1 MEQKEKTSPVSGS
14 SMFDPAKASSVPG
27 SNLFDPTTLLGASPF
42 AAGMSALPFAHL
54 AHLPGAFSMLGHPA
68 FPVSSLFGRL
78 GDGLTSPLG
87 IPSSLSSSLSPTSG
101 PSLSFDSIL
110 SPLLLSM
117 GQGGPISDPLSLM
130 KPTSASSENSKYGMF
145 GSALGLTS
153 SPTSMSKT
161 TTSSGTAGSSHTS
174 TSSRGRRSAAQ
185 GGRGRPRKLVKQPAI
200 PLSLVQSTSIL
211 SPSMLEKYAKK
222 KERGELTSNG
232 LDSEA
237 HSDRSSVSSLFDINF
252 DKDATKSKKSSP
264 SPKAESSRTPS
275 TSPSRRSPSK
285 PVASS
290 SSTSTPPPD
299 KVHIDSMK
307 KRLIADQIRQRMQTK
322 NSGNSATGSSSPP
335 PSGRKRRGRPPKIS
349 QEDYMSPHEL
359 GEEEKRQERL
369 KRELELELKQQEI
382 ALMMIRSASNER
394 ESKGT
399 KENSA
404 KNAVKTGVRRRSPNK
419 IADKLK
425 MMAELAAKNGG
436 DDGHSADN
444 SEEQEPGT
452 SKDMSASDEG
462 DQQSK
467 FKNMLHD
474 SNSNGSSALDP
485 YDMENGSLSG
495 SEMDGTGDSESEDSG
510 KRKADSDG
518 GERQIKRRH
527 VVLDDEKIK
536 IPLSKGW
543 KRQTNIHSYG
553 RRGIVGEVWYFAP
566 CGRKMK
572 TIPDVMRYIER
583 NNVQDLGRDLF
594 SFNTKVNVGEFY
606 EARVGGGENGFV
618 KLSESEI
625 KDRLSVTVSRRLKKI
640 ENQKKRE
647 KLKMQ
652 QIMARQMIEN
662 KMKQKIEQQEMA
674 RKVAEMQF
682 QKRLEREQQKEL
694 LKRAKQMKIL
704 EKKKQRE
711 QMRVM
716 RERERQQRDEQLR
729 MKQEMR
735 AHQLLEKR
743 RQKQEDQQRK
753 KYLKAVKRNE
763 WNGMQQ
769 CDYMMMAVAPSSSP
783 YGNERE
789 MKRQQ
794 VAMLKEQMRLRQ
806 EQERRRQH
814 MLLLKALEQRKKQEE
829 RERQREERIAEKR
842 MHRER
847 KNEQRKMEFVLAQEL
862 KKPREDMELRDLRE
876 MPEFSRIPG
885 NRLDGEAFA
894 DCLMSLEFLHNF
906 SKALGFDA
914 QTLPTLKSL
923 HDAVIAKTED
933 DSEEYMSL
941 VTHLL
946 RHALDEPGVP
956 NPKEAVTKL
965 GQKITDIEITDV
977 ILAEVLRVFMVIRNG
992 GETELSEYLRNYPL
1006 EAMSINQRA
1015 AVIAFLCN
1023 ELNCGKTITTEIE
1036 NHLDHMADIRRDK
1049 WVIEG
1054 RLRRLRIMR
1063 SKKFNKVATKP
1074 TAADG
1079 ETEDSVMTTMSK
1091 QSDDEEDKDEGS
1103 GNEEENFNE
1112 GETEE
1117 DDPTTLEECE
1127 KQIEKL
1133 RKQHVQHRDKVFKES
1148 QHVRGIDLGCDRY
1161 KRNYWVLPH
1170 AGGVFIE
1177 GMESGEIKDLAK
1189 VRVKNDRLE
1198 AKNLKIEVIDE
1209 RSEKKCFKFLEEIEE
1224 KKAAG
1229 VKKLKSEN
1237 GCENKSVIVSGNKE
1251 IKKEGKGVS
1260 EVKEEMPEEVKEE
1273 KDKESL
1279 KIEDSKLE
1287 NGVKVEKE
1295 VISRTEKE
1303 SAKVNGH
1310 VGEHGLF
1317 DTQVKSSGLTE
1328 KVVKET
1334 DNKEESIC
1342 NGDLRIS
1349 DQKSPQCLS
1358 VSGSRESS
1366 TSKSSQNQTG
1376 SNKNMDFDTGTN
1388 KDSKSNEPGSKNSS
1402 SNVNDSVISAKHET
1416 NGNKIPSKHVELK
1429 IPSVKSSA
1437 IEKDMLSSDVEKQ
1450 SNLFLQIPQC
1460 TKLSDFCSMSIDAA
1474 IKTDS
1479 SKETS
1484 QQQTSSTSSS
1494 SSLFLNT
1501 SFPDHVTKSANHVPS
1516 LSSPPPAHVKTN
1528 ISERKPSFMSID
1540 SILEKKSGSSQSNQ
1554 FYPNSV
1560 LPVNPFVNHN
1570 QSAVS
1575 NIDNHT
1581 ADGKPWFSLLP
1592 RVPCDDMS
1600 LTRGQHTSMPSGIIL
1615 SPPFISQLP
1624 FHPFSIQSPPFSS
1637 FQMGQLFNT
1646 SPDQALTVTSF
1657 STSTVTSVTQ
1667 SSDSSFK
1674 KPEPVSSSQNP
1685 DPEQVLKSLQGEAK
1699 PIPEEFKKGW
1709 WKINE
1714 SEQLNQL
1721 IQCLHPRGIREK
1733 QLEKTIQKYK
1743 DYTLASSSKTKEV
1756 ICMESSSEEEVT
1768 DDEEEAEDKTEE
1780 QEDSE
1785 NNDHQEQK
1793 MDQSDESSEKNTE
1806 TVTETSSEH
1815 SCDKQTENCD
1825 KDNEKGSEEQSTKKC
1840 DKTKGRKKGKNKKE
1854 KQVKKKR
1861 KKKKPVPVIDC
1872 KARSE
1877 EADNL
1882 ILEEVE
1888 TLEDRIAT
1896 ASLQIK
1902 GWKLAP
1908 KTFSEESEVR
1918 IIPRGSPKKDEN
1930 DLYPVEAA
1938 KERLLQLESNVE
1950 RRYLKPPLSKAHR
1963 ISLNSMSSS
1972 SHTEA
1977 TDDPDS
1983 EIDFENLPVG
1993 LQMWR
1998 IAVATATSPAQLML
2012 CIIQLNNSLAW
2023 EKSIMKVLCQ
2033 ICRKDDN
2040 EAELLL
2046 CDGCD
2051 RGYHTYCFKP
2061 KLETIPD
2068 GDWYC
2073 FECVS
2078 KAVGESC
2085 CLVCGRRFGK
2095 MADCNMCNRCV
2106 HIDCLDPPL
2115 PRVPRKWFCASC
2127 DDCSKS
2133 SAKKRV
2139 RKNSTASAS
2148 APSTPVPDL
2157 TPTGRKRRSDFGIP
2171 RKRKSSDAQSE
2182 SDSPQK
2188 KKEDS
2193 PAEKSPNGEKQENKV
2208 SEKDKIKIEE
2218 QSTDLKICRLLH
2230 TEMMKHEDGWPF
2242 LQPVNCKHFP
2252 SYRKY
2257 IKYPMDFGTMKIKLR
2272 DHIYRSRREFVN
2284 DARLVFDNCQLFN
2297 EDDSEVGQCGH
2308 NMRKFFNDRWKE
2320 LILDAMSHSS

>member
-1 MEQKEKTSPVSGS
+1 MEQKEKTSPISGS
-14 SMFDPAKASSVPG
+14 SMFDPAKTSPVPG

-78 GDGLTSPLG
+78 GDGITSPLG
-87 IPSSLSSSLSPTSG
+87 ISSSLATSLSPTS
-101 PSLSFDSIL
+101 
-110 SPLLLSM
+110 
-117 GQGGPISDPLSLM
+117 
-130 KPTSASSENSKYGMF
+130 AKYGMF
-145 GSALGLTS
+145 GSSLGFTS
-153 SPTSMSKT
+153 SPTSSSKT
-161 TTSSGTAGSSHTS
+161 TTLSSTAGSSHTS
-174 TSSRGRRSAAQ
+174 TSSRGRRSTN

-222 KERGELTSNG
+222 ESSTSNG

-252 DKDATKSKKSSP
+252 DKDAAKPKKSSP
-264 SPKAESSRTPS
+264 SPKAESNRTPS

-290 SSTSTPPPD
+290 SAASTPPPD
-299 KVHIDSMK
+299 KVHIDSLK
-307 KRLIADQIRQRMQTK
+307 KKLIADQIRHRMQTK
-322 NSGNSATGSSSPP
+322 NSGTSETGSSSPP
-335 PSGRKRRGRPPKIS
+335 PSGRKRRGRPPRIS
-349 QEDYMSPHEL
+349 QENYMSAQEL

-382 ALMMIRSASNER
+382 ALKMIKSAGNEKI
-394 ESKGT
+394 SKGT
-399 KENSA
+399 KLNSVHGD
-404 KNAVKTGVRRRSPNK
+404 KTVGKTGVRRRSPNK

-436 DDGHSADN
+436 DDAQSADTG
-444 SEEQEPGT
+444 EEQEPGT
-452 SKDMSASDEG
+452 SKDASASDDG
-462 DQQSK
+462 DQMSK
-467 FKNMLHD
+467 VKDMFHD
-474 SNSNGSSALDP
+474 TNSNGSSALDSN
-485 YDMENGSLSG
+485 DIENGSLSG
-495 SEMDGTGDSESEDSG
+495 SEMDNTGDSDSDDNG

-518 GERQIKRRH
+518 GERPIKRRH
-527 VVLDDEKIK
+527 VVLDDDKIK

-594 SFNTKVNVGEFY
+594 SFNTKVNVGDFY

-662 KMKQKIEQQEMA
+662 KMKQKLEQQEMA

-711 QMRVM
+711 QMRVL

-753 KYLKAVKRNE
+753 KYIKAMKRVE
-763 WNGMQQ
+763 WNGRQP
-769 CDYMMMAVAPSSSP
+769 CEFLSMAVAPSSSP

-862 KKPREDMELRDLRE
+862 KKPREDMELRDFRP

-885 NRLDGEAFA
+885 NHLDGEAFA

-906 SKALGFDA
+906 SKALGFDS

-923 HDAVIAKTED
+923 QDAVLAKTEE

-1006 EAMSINQRA
+1006 EACSVNQRA
-1015 AVIAFLCN
+1015 AVVAFLCN

-1054 RLRRLRIMR
+1054 KLRRLRILR
-1063 SKKFNKVATKP
+1063 SKKFNKVIAKP
-1074 TAADG
+1074 NGG
-1079 ETEDSVMTTMSK
+1079 EGEGDDSIMTSISK

-1133 RKQHVQHRDKVFKES
+1133 RKQHVQYRDKVFKES
-1148 QHVRGIDLGCDRY
+1148 QHVRGIDLGRDRY

-1177 GMESGEIKDLAK
+1177 GMESGEIKDLVK
-1189 VRVKNDRLE
+1189 VRVKNDRSE

-1209 RSEKKCFKFLEEIEE
+1209 RSEKKGFAFLEEIEE

-1229 VKKLKSEN
+1229 IRKHKSEN
-1237 GCENKSVIVSGNKE
+1237 GCENKSVLVNGGKE
-1251 IKKEGKGVS
+1251 IKN
-1260 EVKEEMPEEVKEE
+1260 EVKDISEIKEE
-1273 KDKESL
+1273 KPEIVKSENTDSVKS
-1279 KIEDSKLE
+1279 EDTKLG
-1287 NGVKVEKE
+1287 NGVKAEQDT
-1295 VISRTEKE
+1295 ISKSEIE
-1303 SAKVNGH
+1303 SPKLNGH
-1310 VGEHGLF
+1310 VDQLAVS
-1317 DTQVKSSGLTE
+1317 DTHVKTCESLE
-1328 KVVKET
+1328 KVVKNS
-1334 DNKEESIC
+1334 DIIQDSLC
-1342 NGDLRIS
+1342 NGDIRSS
-1349 DQKSPQCLS
+1349 DQNSPQCMS
-1358 VSGSRESS
+1358 VSGSN
-1366 TSKSSQNQTG
+1366 KTG
-1376 SNKNMDFDTGTN
+1376 SNKLSKNETGT
-1388 KDSKSNEPGSKNSS
+1388 SKNSYHETGTGNSSSSEIETIKS
-1402 SNVNDSVISAKHET
+1402 SN
-1416 NGNKIPSKHVELK
+1416 NGMNTSKIPSKHVELK

-1437 IEKDMLSSDVEKQ
+1437 IEKEKSTDVENQ
-1450 SNLFLQIPQC
+1450 SNLFLQIPQS

-1474 IKTDS
+1474 IKSNS
-1479 SKETS
+1479 SKETD
-1484 QQQTSSTSSS
+1484 QQQNPSTSLS

-1501 SFPDHVTKSANHVPS
+1501 SFPDHVTKSANHLPS
-1516 LSSPPPAHVKTN
+1516 LSSPPQPPPAHSKTN
-1528 ISERKPSFMSID
+1528 LSERKPSFMSID
-1540 SILEKKSGSSQSNQ
+1540 SILEKKTGSSQSNQ

-1560 LPVNPFVNHN
+1560 LPVNPFVTQN
-1570 QSAVS
+1570 QSVRSVS
-1575 NIDNHT
+1575 DSHT
-1581 ADGKPWFSLLP
+1581 ADSKPWFSLLP

-1600 LTRGQHTSMPSGIIL
+1600 LTRGQHTSISSGIIL
-1615 SPPFISQLP
+1615 SPPFMSQLP
-1624 FHPFSIQSPPFSS
+1624 FHPFSIQSPSFSS

-1646 SPDQALTVTSF
+1646 STDQALTVTSS
-1657 STSTVTSVTQ
+1657 STTAVTTVTQ

-1699 PIPEEFKKGW
+1699 PIPEEYKKGW

-1714 SEQLNQL
+1714 AEQFSQL
-1721 IQCLHPRGIREK
+1721 QKCLHPRGIREK
-1733 QLEKTIQKYK
+1733 SLQKTIQKFQ
-1743 DYTLASSSKTKEV
+1743 DYTLTSCSKAKEV
-1756 ICMESSSEEEVT
+1756 ICMDSSSEEEVT
-1768 DDEEEAEDKTEE
+1768 DDEEEAEDKPEE
-1780 QEDSE
+1780 QEESE
-1785 NNDHQEQK
+1785 NNDNQEQK
-1793 MDQSDESSEKNTE
+1793 IEKSDETSEKNSIENT
-1806 TVTETSSEH
+1806 TDTNNEH
-1815 SCDKQTENCD
+1815 SCDKQTENC
-1825 KDNEKGSEEQSTKKC
+1825 EKESEKENNSEDLSNKKC

-1854 KQVKKKR
+1854 KQVKKRR
-1861 KKKKPVPVIDC
+1861 KKKKAIPVIDC
-1872 KARSE
+1872 KAKSE
-1877 EADNL
+1877 EADRL

-1918 IIPRGSPKKDEN
+1918 IIPRGEMKKDEN

-1963 ISLNSMSSS
+1963 ISLNSMSTP

-2078 KAVGESC
+2078 KALGESC

-2095 MADCNMCNRCV
+2095 MADCNMCNRSV

-2115 PRVPRKWFCASC
+2115 PRIPRKWFCASC
-2127 DDCSKS
+2127 DDCTKS

-2157 TPTGRKRRSDFGIP
+2157 TPTGRKRRSDFGVP
-2171 RKRKSSDAQSE
+2171 RKRKASDAQSE
-2182 SDSPQK
+2182 SDSPPK

-2193 PAEKSPNGEKQENKV
+2193 PSEKSANVEKQTDKL
-2208 SEKDKIKIEE
+2208 SDKEKMKIEE

-2242 LQPVNCKHFP
+2242 LQPVSCKHFP

-2272 DHIYRSRREFVN
+2272 DHIYQSRSEFVN
-2284 DARLVFDNCQLFN
+2284 DAKLTFDNCQLFN

-2308 NMRKFFNDRWKE
+2308 NMRKFFNRRWKE
-2320 LILDAMSHSS
+2320 LVLESMSQST